1 MNKITKR
8 ILILLTTV
16 LISCGIPQTEVDKL
30 NAEIETL
37 KKEIDECKNGADK
50 LFAKANLHFEQK
62 DFNASQNELNTLIQ
76 KFPASEEAAKGK
88 ELLTQLNIEIEK
100 LSQQKQKEEIER
112 KKKEEK
118 RLSDA
123 TKNMRTKYDDINE
136 ITWYRDKT
144 SPQYNNYN
152 GFFGYFGKSNTG
164 IPFLRLRIQYAAD
177 DWLFIESY
185 IIKVDGITYT
195 IEEEKYGEIETDN
208 GSGGVWEWLDRAVS
222 EDELQIM
229 RAVANG
235 KDVKIRFNGK
245 QYRKDK
251 TINSTQK
258 AALRNVLD
266 AFDALGGKIY

>member
-1 MNKITKR
+1 MNKNITI
-8 ILILLTTV
+8 ILILLTTI

-30 NAEIETL
+30 KAEIDTL

-50 LFAKANLHFEQK
+50 LFAKAKLHFEQK
-62 DFNASQNELNTLIQ
+62 EFVTSQSEINTLIQ
-76 KFPASEEAAKGK
+76 KFPASNEAEKGK
-88 ELLTQLNIEIEK
+88 ELLTQLTVEIEE
-100 LSQQKQKEEIER
+100 LAKQKEKEEVAR

-118 RLSDA
+118 RFSDA

-144 SPQYNNYN
+144 SPQYTNYN
-152 GFFGYFGKSNTG
+152 GFFGYFGKTKTG
-164 IPFLRLRIQYAAD
+164 MPSLRLRIQYAAD
-177 DWLFIESY
+177 DWLFIDNY
-185 IIKVDGITYT
+185 VIKVDGITYT
-195 IEEEKYGEIETDN
+195 IEEQNYGEIETDN
-208 GSGGVWEWLDRAVS
+208 GSGGIWEWLDRAVS
-222 EDELQIM
+222 ENELQIM

-245 QYRKDK
+245 QYKKDK

-266 AFDALGGKIY
+266 AFEALGGKIY